1 MSDPTEPENAPGD
14 EAPSERNETAPNF
27 CPDCDGSGEAGG
39 GECQTCSGTGR
50 VEEAVG
56 GG

>member
-1 MSDPTEPENAPGD
+1 MSDPVDPRSAPGD
-14 EAPSERNETAPNF
+14 DAPAQRGVTAPNF
-27 CPDCDGSGEAGG
+27 CPDCGGSGRRDDDD
-39 GECQTCSGTGR
+39 CPTCGGTGR

>member
-14 EAPSERNETAPNF
+14 EAPSERKETAPNF
-27 CPDCDGSGEAGG
+27 CPDCDGSGQVEGG
-39 GECQTCSGTGR
+39 ACQTCAGTGR

>member
-1 MSDPTEPENAPGD
+1 MSDPDMAPGD
-14 EAPSERNETAPNF
+14 DAPPENSQTAPGL
-27 CPDCDGSGEAGG
+27 CPDCDGSGRGG
-39 GECQTCSGTGR
+39 DGECPTCKGTGR

>member
-1 MSDPTEPENAPGD
+1 MSDPDMAPGD
-14 EAPSERNETAPNF
+14 EAPPESSQTAPGL
-27 CPDCDGSGEAGG
+27 CPDCDGSGRRGDG
-39 GECQTCSGTGR
+39 DCPTCKGTGR

>member
-1 MSDPTEPENAPGD
+1 MSDPTDPQTARGD
-14 EAPSERNETAPNF
+14 EAPPDRHETAPNV
-27 CPDCDGSGEAGG
+27 CPACEGNGRQG
-39 GECQTCSGTGR
+39 GEECEECGGTGR